1 MAVTYAWRLDANKFA
16 YILSPEEGLIGEERY
31 GYVDNHPLIGEDLTL
46 IAQTAN
52 EWFGEDGLYGY
63 DGYTKAYKVMVN
75 KAIEKWPSIEFAD
88 LLTADEYYN
97 VDSSSYANLRG
108 AGVQGIRFLGVCNPE
123 NWDPSA
129 PAWDPS
135 VDPKEVDQIQGKYSV
150 YGLFIEDQ
158 YDNNGNLKTNV
169 TPESIF
175 AIYNGLKGGNGGSG
189 GNGNIPDG
197 PSSDDRV
204 SSVTVMAFKHS
215 ETQPYPP
222 TGGSV
227 NFTTGKITYPNGWSD
242 GEFEKNP
249 IWQSTR
255 VFFASPDLVSQWT
268 TPICVSVDV
277 NGGSGVGIEYMYQL
291 SETYLKKPSA
301 PPTNQI
307 NWNPSQ
313 NGWKEKPQGVTPTM
327 NCEWVITRKMENGNW
342 SKWDG
347 PILWSKWG
355 EKGQD
360 GNGVEYVY
368 YLNDG
373 ATPASPTP
381 SNWATNTLYQD
392 TTKEYKPSGSW
403 TDEPKGVNSTQTVEW
418 VCVRKYGYWY
428 ENGELQSEDKK
439 WLPYSEPSVWAH
451 YGEKGDSGLSIRTLY
466 AMSDKDDAAPKFDE
480 YANPDDQYQP
490 WDYNFPTDY
499 DSTKLVW
506 AIDGYIDYNGKLQGK
521 WQGPRLVT
529 GVSGKVEMPT
539 YYTSTWYAKTNNN
552 LAPNKPSTGL
562 SITEIYSTDTEGNRV
577 DWLDFPNSNGT
588 WYQCVGKV
596 NSVTNIVIE
605 WGIVSP
611 WTGKDGE
618 AKEGNFWD
626 VRVAVTDSY
635 DTKPRISKHTP
646 DPNEGIESAPWILVT
661 DKTTITVPEGGG
673 LWETRTKFQAGG
685 EFFAEGIDGWCDPY
699 RINGERGPQGDTG
712 PASIVPGPAGLSY
725 EERFMQGYEDSPKI
739 EWDSAL
745 ATNPIPN
752 EWTTT
757 IPPITNDYPYIW
769 CIKVRKN
776 EDGDMEPGATWEG
789 PFRLTGING
798 TNGIDATPTNIGVLT
813 NPADVVLCDA
823 NGYVLSV
830 LPIETRLRIFSGG
843 KEESVVDFDYEV
855 LNDAKDFLDIS
866 TNTSTATLLIEGIA
880 ANAPKTINIKISG
893 KAKGSDV
900 LYWQIFTLQ
909 KLNSNAMPI
918 QSDLGNDSATL
929 PAEPEGQLLVYDI
942 ENTFNIYVGTERK
955 DIDEIFLSD
964 KTGKKIDY
972 DGITADFEK
981 TTDNLKYTGNFKLFF
996 SEWPSVGDAI
1006 TVYITGVYIDEN
1018 DDRNPRI
1025 SPFRITRLRNG
1036 KDSVW
1041 FQLALERG
1049 SIVYDRNDAKYIPTG
1064 FTVGIQKNTVDG
1076 VTNLT
1081 VTQAAD
1087 LGYKIYVIEDDDT
1100 EKNHLTT
1107 DIIDIANNYKDLE
1120 ERLTFELCDNE
1131 DNCIDR
1137 EIVPLLTNGLNGTD
1151 GFSIVWK
1158 GEHAN
1163 ENVEDL
1169 KNPKKNWCYKNTTD
1183 GKVYIFDGSYWTVM
1197 TESGGT
1203 IWVTYCD
1210 NEWDDEPETPPADG
1224 EGGDDNWHL
1233 KGNKLCRWMCQ
1244 KVAASITEG
1253 TWGDPI
1259 MISGISPENF
1269 TLHTTVDVIQYDMDG
1284 NNIVNIEPDEKGNKW
1299 VNSYIVRSYNGTQT
1313 VIDNESEFNNYLHG
1327 FDFVCTVDNEVQ
1339 EDYYPGTP
1347 IRANSVKNNISFELR
1362 YEYGNNEGGDT
1373 GTKDMVWDH
1382 KTVYVVKP
1390 KVGQRGQLVYPA
1402 GIYNVNKVYETTETK
1417 APYVLDS
1424 DGRYYVLNA
1433 IMKWVGEK
1441 EDDVEYPMDVVEG
1454 GAGWRTPSENYN
1466 GGNNEEAY
1474 WEPFEMFEAIYSDI
1488 GVFNQMLVGSAV
1500 FYGDYVFSQ
1509 QSVDKRTNFE
1519 DFDVD
1524 EPFSEKPCRNWTL
1537 WEKNT
1542 YVITDE
1548 NTSITETVLKTKKR
1562 VGSSATQMFKSDN
1575 LEKPI
1580 RIQVTGM
1587 HSTDELIFYKDST
1600 ELQKINEDGKYTLI
1614 PDGSATYHLRLIG
1627 TTTRTQE
1634 VTIVIL
1640 SVFYPTICLNFKTGE
1655 AWFGKHNFLIG
1666 ENGKTTIGNWN
1677 ILKDS
1682 ITATNE
1688 NGNTISLVSDG
1699 TIKNSIL
1706 LGDDTEQINYQLN
1719 PDGSADF
1726 SQEKVHFGFEGDGYV
1741 ANKNIEWDK
1750 NGNLTVKGTINGT
1763 IGGGAGD
1770 TIGPWTTIVE
1780 NEVTYVADGNS
1791 LSASKT
1797 YFGDDGS
1804 FKLGGDEGITRG
1816 SSGNITIGSSV
1827 TFEGSTGGGS
1837 EWTEGEIEE
1846 IVKKTEI
1853 DGGNIK
1859 TGTLNAD
1866 RISGG
1871 TIDAKKVDVIN
1882 LDAGVITTGV
1892 LSADRISGGTIKS
1905 ELIDV
1910 DDLTVKKL
1918 NTTVTGKKNNIVIS
1932 GNTFNAYNGSA
1943 QPSLTVIGS
1952 NFDRVQPDKN
1962 IALKAGEQFNT
1973 GPISGGKSEN
1983 HLIFTWNAPSKYS
1996 DCKIQVNPVDV
2007 EAVLVLGTGINVT
2020 VETTISIYYRVY
2032 QNDTLYKDVYEL
2044 GGTTTITAT
2053 GSNASQAFIGNTQ
2066 TIKGFT
2072 ISVAPGYTYKVYT
2085 YCTYSVNKPS
2095 GIDIAAVYINFK
2107 DDVEITSTYGIDR
2120 TDIGANG
2127 FRVCHDSSHLVE
2139 FAEYSNKGSYM
2150 IYSDKNGIKVSDGGL
2165 FLKIDNQWYKCG
2177 VKMVN
2182 SNNVLTLEEKT
2193 EDYVLNNDSET
2204 GDDTSYTNTAALWEE

>member
-169 TPESIF
+169 TPENIF

-189 GNGNIPDG
+189 GNDNIPDG
-197 PSSDDRV
+197 PSSDGRV

-227 NFTTGKITYPNGWSD
+227 NFTTGKITYPDGWSD

-301 PPTNQI
+301 PPSNQI

-313 NGWKEKPQGVTPTM
+313 NGWKEKPQGVTATM

-368 YLNDG
+368 YLNNG

-381 SNWATNTLYQD
+381 SNWATNTEYQD
-392 TTKEYKPSGSW
+392 TTKEYKPLGDW

-428 ENGELQSEDKK
+428 ENGDLQSEDKK

-451 YGEKGDSGLSIRTLY
+451 YGEKGNSGLSVRTLY
-466 AMSDKDDAAPKFDE
+466 AMSDKDDAAPNFDE
-480 YANPDDQYQP
+480 YADPDDQLGP
-490 WDYNFPTDY
+490 WNYNFPTDY

-529 GVSGKVEMPT
+529 GVSGKVEMPI

-596 NSVTNIVIE
+596 NSVTNKVIE
-605 WGIVSP
+605 WGVVSP

-635 DTKPRISKHTP
+635 DTKPPISKYTP
-646 DPNEGIESAPWILVT
+646 NPNEGIESTPWILVT

-673 LWETRTKFQAGG
+673 MWETRTKFQAGG
-685 EFFAEGIDGWCDPY
+685 ELFAEGIDGWCDPY
-699 RINGERGPQGDTG
+699 RINGERGPQGATG

-725 EERFMQGYEDSPKI
+725 EERFMEGYEDSPKI

-752 EWTTT
+752 GWTTT
-757 IPPITNDYPYIW
+757 IPPITDDYPYIW

-776 EDGDMEPGATWEG
+776 EDGEMEPGATWEG

-823 NGYVLSV
+823 NGNVLSV

-855 LNDAKDFLDIS
+855 LNDAEEFLTIS
-866 TNTSTATLLIEGIA
+866 PNTSTATLLIEGIA

-929 PAEPEGQLLVYDI
+929 PAEPEGQLLDYDI

-981 TTDNLKYTGNFKLFF
+981 TADNLKYTGNFTLTFEK
-996 SEWPSVGDAI
+996 WPSANVGDAI

-1018 DDRNPRI
+1018 NDRNPRI

-1064 FTVGIQKNTVDG
+1064 FTVGIQKNTVEG

-1081 VTQAAD
+1081 VTQASD
-1087 LGYKIYVIEDDDT
+1087 LGYKIYVIQDDDPKKDT
-1100 EKNHLTT
+1100 LTT

-1120 ERLTFELCDNE
+1120 ERLTFELYDNE
-1131 DNCIDR
+1131 NNCIDR
-1137 EIVPLLTNGLNGTD
+1137 EIVPLLTNGINGTD

-1158 GEHAN
+1158 GEHEN
-1163 ENVEDL
+1163 ETVDAL
-1169 KNPKKNWCYKNTTD
+1169 KNPEKNWCYKNTTD
-1183 GKVYIFDGSYWTVM
+1183 GKVYIFDGSYWIVM

-1210 NEWDDEPETPPADG
+1210 NEWDDEPSAPPTSG
-1224 EGGDDNWHL
+1224 EGGVDNWHL
-1233 KGNKLCRWMCQ
+1233 KGDKKCRWMCQ

-1253 TWGDPI
+1253 EWGDPI

-1284 NNIVNIEPDEKGNKW
+1284 NNIVNIEPDEKGNKY

-1313 VIDNESEFNNYLHG
+1313 VIDSEQEFNNYLHG
-1327 FDFVCTVDNEVQ
+1327 FDFVCTIDNEVL
-1339 EDYYPGTP
+1339 ENYYPGTP

-1373 GTKDMVWDH
+1373 GAKDMVWDH

-1500 FYGDYVFSQ
+1500 FYKNYVFSQ
-1509 QSVDKRTNFE
+1509 QSVDGKSNFE

-1524 EPFSEKPCRNWTL
+1524 QPFSEKPCRNWTL

-1542 YVITDE
+1542 NVITDE

-1562 VGSSATQMFKSDN
+1562 VGSAATQMFKSDN
-1575 LEKPI
+1575 LENPI
-1580 RIQVTGM
+1580 RIKVTGM
-1587 HSTDELIFYKDST
+1587 HSTDELVFYKGST
-1600 ELQKINEDGKYTLI
+1600 ELQKINENGEYTLI
-1614 PDGSATYHLRLIG
+1614 PNGNDTYHLRLIG

-1666 ENGKTTIGNWN
+1666 QKGETTIGNWN

-1699 TIKNSIL
+1699 TIKNSTL
-1706 LGDDTEQINYQLN
+1706 LSDDTEQINYQLN

-1726 SQEKVHFGFEGDGYV
+1726 SQKKVHFGCKGDGYV
-1741 ANKNIEWDK
+1741 ANKNIEWDED
-1750 NGNLTVKGTINGT
+1750 GNLTVKGTINGT
-1763 IGGGAGD
+1763 IGGGEGD

-1837 EWTEGEIEE
+1837 DWTEEE
-1846 IVKKTEI
+1846 IQDVVQRTEI
-1853 DGGNIK
+1853 NGGYIK
-1859 TGTLNAD
+1859 TNTLDAN

-1871 TIDAKKVDVIN
+1871 TIDAKKVNVIN
-1882 LDAGVITTGV
+1882 LNANNIT
-1892 LSADRISGGTIKS
+1892 GGTIKA
-1905 ELIDV
+1905 EFIDV

-1918 NTTVTGKKNNIVIS
+1918 NTKPDTNISNILIKDNYINVINEDGEIICELSDAALPAFNRNTAFVSGEVSLITYEAPSIYPYTGGVNGVENKIFSNSCSLGLFEEDDRITWKDIEYKFNIQVPTTSTGTLQTTSQLFLDI
-1932 GNTFNAYNGSA
+1932 YCNGEIVKT
-1943 QPSLTVIGS
+1943 LGS
-1952 NFDRVQPDKN
+1952 S
-1962 IALKAGEQFNT
+1962 
-1973 GPISGGKSEN
+1973 PISKGITSA
-1983 HLIFTWNAPSKYS
+1983 HTQTWIGPF
-1996 DCKIQVNPVDV
+1996 
-2007 EAVLVLGTGINVT
+2007 
-2020 VETTISIYYRVY
+2020 
-2032 QNDTLYKDVYEL
+2032 
-2044 GGTTTITAT
+2044 TITNGTYTTPESGEYSFELRIKITWLWQSQSSVTFVINGEGKGNITAYKT
-2053 GSNASQAFIGNTQ
+2053 RKNHSYIRKNGLFVSNLNGGLMVNDDGIFMQYGKYALS
-2066 TIKGFT
+2066 
-2072 ISVAPGYTYKVYT
+2072 ISKNGIE
-2085 YCTYSVNKPS
+2085 YS
-2095 GIDIAAVYINFK
+2095 
-2107 DDVEITSTYGIDR
+2107 TT
-2120 TDIGANG
+2120 ANG
-2127 FRVCHDSSHLVE
+2127 F
-2139 FAEYSNKGSYM
+2139 
-2150 IYSDKNGIKVSDGGL
+2150 
-2165 FLKIDNQWYKCG
+2165 
-2177 VKMVN
+2177 N
-2182 SNNVLTLEEKT
+2182 SKYISLI
-2193 EDYVLNNDSET
+2193 
-2204 GDDTSYTNTAALWEE
+2204 